1 MSPERSASRF
11 PVVLI
16 ASGHDWVAR
25 SLESILLP
33 HGMAVGTAVS
43 GRDVLERV
51 RSRRTDAIILD
62 TSLPD
67 MSSFE
72 LCRTLRE
79 SPFIEA
85 QTPIMLVAAT
95 APARRKDRIDAL
107 KAGAWGY
114 YDLSLDSEELL
125 LRLGTY
131 LQAKL
136 AADQVRESSLEDE
149 LTGLYSL
156 QGVLRRLRELGSD
169 AFRHHRAL
177 ACLAIDTGPQPADSV
192 AASIIARFAEVV
204 RQSCRAS
211 DTVGR
216 LPSNE
221 FVVVAPETDEPGA
234 ERLAERIASSASA
247 KNGAETAV
255 GDYIRIG
262 VFAVSDFKESAI
274 EPADLLTR
282 ATAALDLSR
291 KSEGRRIVR
300 YSPDMLARA

>member
-1 MSPERSASRF
+1 
-11 PVVLI
+11 
-16 ASGHDWVAR
+16 
-25 SLESILLP
+25 
-33 HGMAVGTAVS
+33 
-43 GRDVLERV
+43 
-51 RSRRTDAIILD
+51 
-62 TSLPD
+62 
-67 MSSFE
+67 
-72 LCRTLRE
+72 
-79 SPFIEA
+79 
-85 QTPIMLVAAT
+85 
-95 APARRKDRIDAL
+95 
-107 KAGAWGY
+107 
-114 YDLSLDSEELL
+114 
-125 LRLGTY
+125 
-131 LQAKL
+131 L